1 MTVIIFLLGACFSSF
16 ISCIN
21 DQNSLFRRSRCL
33 KCHHKLSAKDLIPVI
48 SYFMLK
54 GRCKYCSIH
63 IPPELLWGEL
73 LMGAAFVYIF
83 FLNSI
88 IHINIALT
96 ITIFLIPLSIID
108 IETYTIPNQL
118 LTLFFS
124 CLMIGYTY
132 LFIFHSETISEI
144 KFEHIMI
151 KLLIILLLHIFFF
164 ITKSIGYGDI
174 KLFVILLIFL
184 PIPYY
189 IAMFFM
195 TYLIGGFA
203 SMVFL
208 SYKRNLKKIPL
219 VPFIAASFFVVMYL
233 YQDIKYIYFGGFV

>member
-1 MTVIIFLLGACFSSF
+1 
-16 ISCIN
+16 
-21 DQNSLFRRSRCL
+21 
-33 KCHHKLSAKDLIPVI
+33 
-48 SYFMLK
+48 
-54 GRCKYCSIH
+54 
-63 IPPELLWGEL
+63 
-73 LMGAAFVYIF
+73 MGAAFVYIF
-83 FLNSI
+83 SLNSI

-118 LTLFFS
+118 LTLFFF
-124 CLMIGYTY
+124 CLMTGYTY
-132 LFIFHSETISEI
+132 PFIFHSETISEI
-144 KFEHIMI
+144 RFEHIII

-164 ITKSIGYGDI
+164 LTKSIGYGDI

-203 SMVFL
+203 SMIFL
-208 SYKRNLKKIPL
+208 FYKRNLKKIPL

-233 YQDIKYIYFGGFV
+233 YQDIKYIYFGGFI